1 MSTGKDISFS
11 TFVSFMGSLAVLMP
25 VLWFVGKPVITTA
38 LAEDFKQVAQEEN
51 APIKSAFS
59 VLLMRDINSLRR
71 EVAGLKFRQTQ
82 AEDWTADDAT
92 YLADLEIELD
102 SLREAK
108 KQLDKP
114 PEEASE

>member
-1 MSTGKDISFS
+1 MSTGKDISLS
-11 TFVSFMGSLAVLMP
+11 TLVSLAGSLTVLVP
-25 VLWFVGKPVITTA
+25 VLWFIGRPVIATA
-38 LAEDFKQVAQEEN
+38 LAEDFKEIAQQEA

-82 AEDWTADDAT
+82 ADDWTEDDAA

-108 KQLDKP
+108 EQLDKP

>member
-1 MSTGKDISFS
+1 MSTRKEISLS
-11 TFVSFMGSLAVLMP
+11 TFVSFVASLTVLVP
-25 VLWFVGKPVITTA
+25 TLWFIGKPVIATA
-38 LAEDFKQVAQEEN
+38 LAEDFKQVAQKEN

-71 EVAGLKFRQTQ
+71 DIAGLKFRQTQ
-82 AEDWTADDAT
+82 ADNWTADDAT

-108 KQLDKP
+108 AQLDKP